1 MSLRKAIALLMFLAA
16 ALAVPASARVVRFVI
31 DTKTSPAFGGAT
43 FGSAGQ
49 YETLAGRVFGE
60 LDPNDPL
67 NAIIQDIQ
75 LAPRNAN
82 GKVEYTATFFI
93 VKPIDMSKASG
104 LLWHDVPNRGGRV
117 TIVDIEK
124 GLRRCGNLQRLAGR

>member
-1 MSLRKAIALLMFLAA
+1 MHVRKVLALVILLAA
-16 ALAVPASARVVRFVI
+16 VFAVPASARVVRFVV
-31 DTKTSPAFGGAT
+31 DTKTSPAFGGAN

-49 YETLAGRVFGE
+49 YETIAGRAFGE

-93 VKPIDMSKASG
+93 VKPIDM
-104 LLWHDVPNRGGRV
+104 
-117 TIVDIEK
+117 IK
-124 GLRRCGNLQRLAGR
+124 GQRTAVA